1 MISPPAGVRIVVAAM
16 PVDGRKG
23 MDSLAAV
30 VQQDMRDNVFSGDIY
45 IFRTKRADRI
55 KIVAWDGTGLWLH
68 QKRLEGQGKRFTW
81 PPVKDGVMILSPAQ
95 LAMLLEGLDWWRVVP
110 AKTKAPILAC

>member
-1 MISPPAGVRIVVAAM
+1 MISVAPGLRIVVSSA

-30 VQQDMRDNVFSGDIY
+30 VQQAMHESPFSGDVY

-55 KIVAWDGTGLWLH
+55 KIIAWDGSGLWLH
-68 QKRLEGQGKRFTW
+68 QKRIENRKFTW
-81 PPVKDGVMILSPAQ
+81 PPVKDGAMILSSAQ

-110 AKTKAPILAC
+110 VKTKTPVLAG

>member
-1 MISPPAGVRIVVAAM
+1 MISAPAGVRIVVATA

-30 VQQDMRDNVFSGDIY
+30 VQQAMRDNPFSGDLF

-55 KIVAWDGTGLWLH
+55 KIVVWDGSGLWLH
-68 QKRLEGQGKRFTW
+68 QKRLEGAKFKW
-81 PPVKDGVMILSPAQ
+81 PPIKDGAIILSLAQ
-95 LAMLLEGLDWWRVVP
+95 LAMLLEGLEWWRVVP
-110 AKTKAPILAC
+110 TKTKTPSLAG

>member
-1 MISPPAGVRIVVAAM
+1 MISVPTGLRIVVARA

-30 VQQDMRDNVFSGDIY
+30 VQQAMRDNPFSGDLY

-68 QKRLEGQGKRFTW
+68 QKRLENGRFVW

-95 LAMLLEGLDWWRVVP
+95 LAMLLEGLEWWRVVP
-110 AKTKAPILAC
+110 KKTNAPLLAG

>member
-1 MISPPAGVRIVVAAM
+1 MISVSTGLRIVVATA

-30 VQQDMRDNVFSGDIY
+30 VQQAMRDNPFSGDLY

-55 KIVAWDGTGLWLH
+55 KIVVWDGTGLWLH
-68 QKRLEGQGKRFTW
+68 QKRLEKGRFVW
-81 PPVKDGVMILSPAQ
+81 PPVKDGAMILSPAQ
-95 LAMLLEGLDWWRVVP
+95 LAMLLEGLEWWRIVP
-110 AKTKAPILAC
+110 RKTDAPLLAG

>member
-1 MISPPAGVRIVVAAM
+1 MISVPAGIRIVVAVT

-23 MDSLAAV
+23 MDSLAVV
-30 VQQDMRDNVFSGDIY
+30 VQQALRDNPFAGDVF

-68 QKRLEGQGKRFTW
+68 QKRLEGRAFAW
-81 PPVKDGVMILSPAQ
+81 PTVKDGTIVLTPAQ
-95 LAMLLEGLDWWRVVP
+95 MAMLLEGLAWWRVAPVKTRAP
-110 AKTKAPILAC
+110 ALAG

>member
-1 MISPPAGVRIVVAAM
+1 MISVPAGLRIVVATA

-30 VQQDMRDNVFSGDIY
+30 VQQAMRDNPFSGDLY

-68 QKRLEGQGKRFTW
+68 QKRLDGAKFKW
-81 PPVKDGVMILSPAQ
+81 PPVKDGAMILSPAQ
-95 LAMLLEGLDWWRVVP
+95 LAMLLEGLEWWRVVP
-110 AKTKAPILAC
+110 KKTHAPLLAG

>member
-1 MISPPAGVRIVVAAM
+1 MISVAAGARIVVATE

-30 VQQDMRDNVFSGDIY
+30 VQQALHANPFSGDVF
-45 IFRTKRADRI
+45 IFRTRRADRI

-68 QKRLEGQGKRFTW
+68 HKRLEEGGFTW
-81 PPVKDGVMILSPAQ
+81 PAVKNGTIVLTPAQ
-95 LAMLLEGLDWWRVVP
+95 LAMLLEGLDWWRIVP
-110 AKTKAPILAC
+110 TKTRTPVLAG

>member
-1 MISPPAGVRIVVAAM
+1 MISVPSGVRIVVATA

-30 VQQDMRDNVFSGDIY
+30 VQQALRDHVFSGDIY

-55 KIVAWDGTGLWLH
+55 KIVAWDGSGLWLH
-68 QKRLEGQGKRFTW
+68 QKRIENRHFAW
-81 PPVKDGVMILSPAQ
+81 PPVKDGTIVLSPAQ

-110 AKTKAPILAC
+110 IKTKIPELAC

>member
-1 MISPPAGVRIVVAAM
+1 MIAVPPGVRIVVAAT

-30 VQQDMRDNVFSGDIY
+30 VQQALRDTAFSGDIY
-45 IFRTKRADRI
+45 IFRTMRADRI
-55 KIVAWDGTGLWLH
+55 KIVAWDGSGLWLL
-68 QKRLEGQGKRFTW
+68 QKRIENRRFTW
-81 PPVKDGVMILSPAQ
+81 PPVKDGTILLSPAQ

-110 AKTKAPILAC
+110 IKTKQPTLAC

>member
-1 MISPPAGVRIVVAAM
+1 MISVPSGIRIVVAAK

-30 VQQDMRDNVFSGDIY
+30 VQQALHDNVFSGDIY

-55 KIVAWDGTGLWLH
+55 KIVAWDGSGLWLL
-68 QKRLEGQGKRFTW
+68 QKRIENRHFTW
-81 PPVKDGVMILSPAQ
+81 PALKDGTIILSPAQ

-110 AKTKAPILAC
+110 IKTKTPERAC